1 MLIFKAQLQQI
12 LHQVVMAREEV
23 TKEVMAILARM
34 GGQVDLM
41 MKMILKNR
49 RRYLV

>member
-1 MLIFKAQLQQI
+1 
-12 LHQVVMAREEV
+12 MAREEV

-34 GGQVDLM
+34 EGRADLM

-49 RRYLV
+49 K